1 MSLSNDLIA
10 QFVKITNDT
19 QKKNTE
25 TTVYGTAYVQ
35 GENKFVKIDGSNLN
49 TPIAST
55 TNVKNGDRVT
65 VMIKNHTAIVTG
77 NLTSPAPRTDD
88 VADATK
94 VAGQITELEILV
106 ADKVSSNELAAE
118 SARIN
123 NLITENVTIKQ
134 NISANSAGIK
144 SLQADNVTIN
154 NSLAANSA
162 NITKLETEKL
172 DAETADLKYAT
183 IENLEA
189 TNADIYNLEA
199 TYGEFVNLTGE
210 NFEAANAEIEKLK
223 TNNITTEYLKAN
235 YANIDFSNIGKAA
248 MEYFYSQS
256 GLIENVV
263 VGDQTITGKL
273 VGVTISGDLIIANTL
288 KADKLV
294 IKGSD
299 GLYYKLNTDG
309 VKVETE
315 QTDSNSLNGSI
326 IKAKSITAT
335 KIAVDDLVAFDATIG
350 GFNISEESIFS
361 GVKETVDNTTRGI
374 YLDKNGQFNFGD
386 SDNFLKFYKDGD
398 TYKLAISADSIMF
411 GADKKTI
418 EQAIDDIKV
427 SGRNLLLNSKGN
439 TITGWTVG
447 GSILDDDEKS
457 KCVVRSTTSTA
468 ETFLAPPRTSKVE
481 PSTEYTF
488 SCDIFVNEYV
498 KSVDF
503 YWLSDTETDK
513 KTGTQFVNA
522 TYFCAHLKPTVG
534 IWQRVNATFTT
545 NADDY
550 TGFIRIDN
558 NGSTTEGSAAILKV
572 ANLKLEKGNKAT
584 EWTPAPED
592 IQNGIDDAAK
602 TATNFMQYDSTGLQI
617 GNKSSGSWSGFR
629 TQITST
635 AFNIL
640 DAAGTVL
647 ASYGA
652 KLIELGKNATDA
664 VIKFCGGK
672 GQIEYDSDED
682 FLQVTGENLRLKGS
696 SMASL
701 YTNYYDGS
709 HTAEKSSVNST
720 PQGVHIFAEKSIDID
735 PDTMS
740 GNWDDAEV
748 SVTPDGVN
756 ILGDNVSVTSRY
768 GTTISSVSGDVTID
782 PLNAMKVKKK
792 VYVSNAEKTAYNDGV
807 QGWYIG
813 EDGTL
818 HGTRSS
824 GCYIGFHYG
833 TSKDTTS
840 YIRESKS
847 GTININGMDF
857 GTNKALWN
865 GGAFM
870 SSSQTATLSESIST
884 QTNGIVLVWS
894 YYTNGKAED
903 YNFHFHFIPKWFV
916 KTYAGKGADFSLS
929 NHTGN
934 ILAHKYLYISDT
946 KIVGNDY
953 NSNNNVSGTYATY
966 INTAFVLRAVIGV

>member
-106 ADKVSSNELAAE
+106 ADKVSSNELAVE

-154 NSLAANSA
+154 KSLAANSA

-172 DAETADLKYAT
+172 DAATADLKYAT
-183 IENLEA
+183 IENLKT

-223 TNNITTEYLKAN
+223 TNNITAEYLKAN
-235 YANIDFSNIGKAA
+235 YADIDFSNIGKAA

-263 VGDQTITGKL
+263 VGDQTITGEL

-398 TYKLAISADSIMF
+398 TYKLAISADNIMF

-418 EQAIDDIKV
+418 EQVIEDIEV
-427 SGRNLLLNSKGN
+427 GGRNLYKG
-439 TITGWTVG
+439 
-447 GSILDDDEKS
+447 SSD
-457 KCVVRSTTSTA
+457 
-468 ETFLAPPRTSKVE
+468 
-481 PSTEYTF
+481 F
-488 SCDIFVNEYV
+488 S
-498 KSVDF
+498 
-503 YWLSDTETDK
+503 
-513 KTGTQFVNA
+513 GTWVNA
-522 TYFCAHLKPTVG
+522 DGWFADGVDTNGNVVVKRVHEWSGISQYIKAKAGEKYILSGNVRGDGISTMRFYVTERDENYVDIVANMLGNNLIAPIVETRIHSDVYTVKNDCNLHFR
-534 IWQRVNATFTT
+534 IENSVSNATLWV
-545 NADDY
+545 
-550 TGFIRIDN
+550 
-558 NGSTTEGSAAILKV
+558 SS
-572 ANLKLEKGNKAT
+572 LKLEKGNKAT
-584 EWTPAPED
+584 DWTPAVED
-592 IQNGIDDAAK
+592 VQNGIDDASK

-640 DAAGTVL
+640 DAAGTAL

-682 FLQVTGENLRLKGS
+682 FLQVTGKNLRLKGS

-701 YTNYYDGS
+701 YSHYYDGS

-735 PDTMS
+735 PGTMS

-756 ILGDNVSVTSRY
+756 ILGDNVNITSRY
-768 GTTISSVSGDVTID
+768 GTTIGSVSGDITID

-792 VYVSNAEKTAYNDGV
+792 VYVSDAEKTAYNDGV

-847 GTININGMDF
+847 GIININGMDF
-857 GTNKALWN
+857 GNNKTLWI
-865 GGAFM
+865 GGAYM
-870 SSSQTATLSESIST
+870 AASQTATLSEAISS
-884 QTNGIVLVWS
+884 QANGIVLVWS
-894 YYTNGKAED
+894 YYSNGAAND
-903 YNFHFHFIPKWFV
+903 HNFHFNFIPKWFV
-916 KTYAGKGADFSLS
+916 SNYAGKGVDFSLA
-929 NHTGN
+929 NQTGN
-934 ILAHKYLYISDT
+934 VLAHKYLYIYDT
-946 KIVGNDY
+946 KITGNDY
-953 NSNNNVSGTYATY
+953 NDDSSVAGSKVTYNNSM
-966 INTAFVLRAVIGV
+966 FVLRAVIGV